1 MGRRPAL
8 VWLEGARGDEPGRAR
23 HGAAAPGAPAAGL
36 GDGRGALRA
45 RHARGLPGSRR
56 VQARGGGV
64 ERVGDR
70 GDRWADGLRR
80 ACRPRGGPGPAGADA
95 GEREARV
102 RARRERFPLGGG
114 HARPRAQCCRAPD
127 GRGAVEQL
135 ACVRRGA
142 RAEALPPRR
151 GGGQPGA
158 RAAPLPHRPRLR
170 QRARAD
176 RLVRVH
182 GPADGGDAGRDAGV
196 PPRRPRRLGA
206 GARGA
211 GHRAR
216 GLPGACARAG
226 RGDRAPAHRTRLG
239 RFQPRLR
246 ARRADRGARR
256 GRARAAPPADPRGL
270 AGQADPHARRLP
282 PRTDHPG
289 PPRLGGARLRGRAGA
304 GADGAPPQAVAAPR
318 RGGHD
323 ALVRVCG
330 VGVGDPARGGA
341 ARGLGGAGA
350 RRVPRRL
357 PRRHGPVA
365 VAREPPRRGADAV
378 CLRAREGGLRAP
390 LRAEQPP
397 GLGAHPGGGHPEAAG
412 GAGAVIAEE
421 LDRIARREHPDPH
434 HVLGAHP
441 SNGGVVVRAFRPAAE
456 RVVARVD
463 GGSAVPLEQSH
474 PAGVFEGQVAGA
486 DLPLRYELE
495 VSYPDGNTFTL
506 RDPYAFPP
514 TVGELDVH
522 LAAEGRHEDIYE
534 RLGAHVR
541 EMEGVTGTSFA
552 VWAPAAKAVS
562 VVGDFNSWD
571 GRLHPMRSLGSS
583 GIWEIFL
590 PGVEEAAAY
599 KYEILTLS
607 GEIRMKADPF
617 AFATQHP
624 PRTDS
629 VVFRTRH
636 ERGDAE
642 WVERRAAS
650 APHEEPVSIYEVHLG
665 SWRLNPLEGNRSLSY
680 AELGDELAAYVT
692 DMGFTHVELLPVM
705 EHPFSGSWGYQVS
718 GYFAPTAR
726 HGDPDDFR
734 VLVDRLHQ
742 AGVGVILDWV
752 PAHFPRDDWALA
764 RFDGTAL
771 YEHEDPRRGA
781 HPEWG
786 TLIFNYGRN
795 EVRNFLLASAL
806 FWPREYH
813 ADGLRVD
820 AVASMLYLDYSRE
833 A

>member
-8 VWLEGARGDEPGRAR
+8 VRLEGARGRAPGRAR
-23 HGAAAPGAPAAGL
+23 RRAAAPGAPAARL
-36 GDGRGALRA
+36 GDGGGALRA
-45 RHARGLPGSRR
+45 RHARGLPGARR
-56 VQARGGGV
+56 VQAGRGGL

-151 GGGQPGA
+151 GGGQPRA
-158 RAAPLPHRPRLR
+158 RAAPPPHRPRLR
-170 QRARAD
+170 QRARAG

-323 ALVRVCG
+323 ALVRVRG
-330 VGVGDPARGGA
+330 IGVGDPARGGA

-378 CLRAREGGLRAP
+378 GLRAREGGLRAA

-397 GLGAHPGGGHPEAAG
+397 GLGAHPGGGHPEIAG
-412 GAGAVIAEE
+412 GAGAMNEVER
-421 LDRIARREHPDPH
+421 LVQREHPDPH
-434 HVLGAHP
+434 HLLGAHP
-441 SNGGVVVRAFRPAAE
+441 CNGGVVVRAFRPAAE
-456 RVVARVD
+456 RILARPD
-463 GGSAVPLEQSH
+463 GGEPVALEQRH
-474 PAGVFEGQVAGA
+474 PAGLFEGTLDGA
-486 DLPLRYELE
+486 TLPLRYRLE

-506 RDPYAFPP
+506 RDPYSFPP

-522 LAAEGRHEDIYE
+522 WAAGGRHEDIYE
-534 RLGAHVR
+534 RLGAHIR
-541 EMEGVTGTSFA
+541 GLDGVAGTAFA

-590 PGVEEAAAY
+590 PGVEEGAAY
-599 KYEILTLS
+599 KYEILTQS

-629 VVFRTRH
+629 VVFRSSH
-636 ERGDAE
+636 DWGDSD
-642 WVERRAAS
+642 WMERRAAS
-650 APHEEPVSIYEVHLG
+650 APHEEPISIYEVHLG
-665 SWRLNPLEGNRSLSY
+665 SWRLNALEGNRSLSY

-726 HGDPDDFR
+726 HGSPDDFR

-813 ADGLRVD
+813 ADGLRV
-820 AVASMLYLDYSRE
+820 
-833 A
+833 